1 MNLSAILVTTTPDN
15 TLNMIETL
23 NGIRDVEVFHHDEST
38 GKIIIIQEAEAIH
51 DEVNGLKKIKALPG
65 IILAEMVEHYFG
77 DDKNLYPS
85 SDLENID
92 ATCGT
97 QVADSCSIPEYLNQ

>member
-1 MNLSAILVTTTPDN
+1 
-15 TLNMIETL
+15 MIETL
-23 NGIRDVEVFHHDEST
+23 NNIQGVEAFHHDESS

-51 DEVNGLKKIKALPG
+51 DEVNGLKQIKKLPG

-77 DDKNLYPS
+77 EDTNLYPS

>member
-1 MNLSAILVTTTPDN
+1 MNLSAILVTTAPDN

-23 NGIRDVEVFHHDEST
+23 NNIQGVEVFHHDQSS

-51 DEVNGLKKIKALPG
+51 DEVNGLKGIKKLPG
-65 IILAEMVEHYFG
+65 IIMAEMVEHYFG
-77 DDKNLYPS
+77 EDNKLYPS

-97 QVADSCSIPEYLNQ
+97 QVADSCIPEYLNT

>member
-1 MNLSAILVTTTPDN
+1 MNLSAILVTTLPDNIPNMIN
-15 TLNMIETL
+15 TLNAIQ
-23 NGIRDVEVFHHDEST
+23 DVEVFHHDSAS

-51 DEVNGLKKIKALPG
+51 EEVNGLKKIKSLPG
-65 IILAEMVEHYFG
+65 VIVAEMVEHYFAE
-77 DDKNLYPS
+77 DKNLYPS
-85 SDLENID
+85 SELENID

>member
-1 MNLSAILVTTTPDN
+1 MNLSAILVTTAPHN
-15 TLNMIETL
+15 TLNMINTL
-23 NGIRDVEVFHHDEST
+23 NSLQGVEVYHNDPSS

-51 DEVNGLKKIKALPG
+51 EEVDGLKKIKKIPG

-77 DDKNLYPS
+77 EDRNLYPS
-85 SDLENID
+85 SELEDID

-97 QVADSCSIPEYLNQ
+97 QMADSCSIPEYLNN